1 MKERKVGPLEQDYVK
16 LEQEFGVR
24 LLSGSQVNLCLNKA
38 PCNVLYIA
46 YMCILSTLT
55 SSDSNTWQI
64 ILYCFLPS
72 GAPGVVSMQSC
83 EAVRGM
89 RRLAIRTTMFPMS
102 AMYEMV
108 RNALS
113 IMVSYKTQTN

>member
-1 MKERKVGPLEQDYVK
+1 MIHT
-16 LEQEFGVR
+16 
-24 LLSGSQVNLCLNKA
+24 
-38 PCNVLYIA
+38 YI
-46 YMCILSTLT
+46 L
-55 SSDSNTWQI
+55 DSNTWHI
-64 ILYCFLPS
+64 ILYCFLAS

-108 RNALS
+108 RKALS
-113 IMVSYKTQTN
+113 IIASYKTTKRVTPITS